1 MNLIWIYI
9 YGKGG
14 EAQQKVE
21 FLPVR
26 ERFWQMWI

>member
-1 MNLIWIYI
+1 MYI

-14 EAQQKVE
+14 EVEQKAE

-26 ERFWQMWI
+26 EWFWQMWI